1 MIQRDLLPEI
11 DQAASEVGE
20 TMENGEMLM
29 TSVAVGGTVFIAFI
43 LIWFIGAYVKKR
55 IRQGADAEAGLA
67 LEPSVSW
74 EEKRRTP
81 RLAVSW
87 RGTIHLPQSSIP
99 VQLRD
104 VSTGGAFAASANP
117 LPLNE
122 RFVLSLELPEIG
134 LLRLNAVVVWS
145 NAGVPAD
152 KVVNRGMGIRFVDN
166 DEASRRQLKRA
177 VGIALAA
184 TQTLAA

>member
-1 MIQRDLLPEI
+1 MQIPEI
-11 DQAASEVGE
+11 DAAARDEVVPAMESGE
-20 TMENGEMLM
+20 ILM
-29 TSVAVGGTVFIAFI
+29 TSVIVGGTVFVGFI

-55 IRQGADAEAGLA
+55 VQQAAEAEAGFS
-67 LEPSVSW
+67 LEPSVAW
-74 EEKRRTP
+74 EEKRQTP

-87 RGTIHLPQSSIP
+87 RAVVHLPNATSA

-104 VSTGGAFAASANP
+104 VSYGGAFAATANP
-117 LPLNE
+117 LPLNQ
-122 RFVLSLELPEIG
+122 RFVLGVELPEVG
-134 LLRLNAVVVWS
+134 PLRLNAVVVWS

-166 DEASRRQLKRA
+166 DEETRRKLKRA
-177 VGIALAA
+177 VGIALAT